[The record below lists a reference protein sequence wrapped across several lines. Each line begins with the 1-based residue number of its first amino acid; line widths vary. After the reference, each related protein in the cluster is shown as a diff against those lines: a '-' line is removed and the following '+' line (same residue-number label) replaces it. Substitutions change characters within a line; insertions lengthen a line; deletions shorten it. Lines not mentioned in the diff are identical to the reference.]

1 LNRSSL
7 SDAELYPM
15 PEDEGERLEVLR
27 QFQIM
32 DTPQEENFDRL
43 TRLAA
48 LLFDVPIVLISIV
61 GKDRQFFKSR
71 VGLDVCE
78 TSRDVSFCAH
88 ALVQDDVLFIP
99 DALKDPRF
107 STNPLVLGHPFIRF
121 YAGKP
126 LITLTGHRLGTV
138 CLIDNKP
145 RDSFS
150 EDDRT
155 LLTDIAALVMDRF
168 ELRRLEFMRS
178 VSHER
183 FESIARSAPDAI
195 IFTDS
200 EGKVTFWNK
209 AAETIFGYKEAEI
222 LHQSS
227 EMLVPESWHPIFDAE
242 MERLRS
248 GAPLELADRIVE
260 LSGLRKD
267 GTEFPSEFSL
277 STWYEGDEIC
287 AGAIV
292 RDISERRYNEER
304 LFRLASLDPLTDLPN
319 RGAWR
324 ACLQKELRG
333 HNPLTV
339 LLMDLDGFKEVNDTH
354 GHSAGD
360 AVLKNVGQRL
370 QRVCADAVMIARLG
384 GDEFVALLRGNDEHA
399 ALVKARE
406 IIRTVSEPYEFAGLR
421 ADIGISIGISL
432 APQHSARP
440 EELLG
445 AADLALYRAK
455 KDGKGRSELFVP
467 ALREVAVARRAFENE
482 LKRAFSEREFELFF
496 QPQFEVETMR
506 LMGAEALLRWNHP
519 ERGLLSPASFIDVL
533 SKKAS
538 SPEIGEWILR
548 SALRQTAAWRKQVP
562 HFRVGIN
569 LFESQFRR
577 GDLVQVV
584 ENALAHFSLS
594 ADALELEIVEDT
606 LLHDDLST
614 LEMLKELRKIGVGL
628 AFDDYGTGFASL
640 SLLKK
645 FPVSRLKID
654 RTFIRDIDTNPED
667 EAIVRVIL
675 HLGRV
680 FGMKVIAEGVETDA
694 QMERLRTFDCPE
706 VQGYLFGRP
715 MRAADFEET
724 YILNG

>member
-1 LNRSSL
+1 
-7 SDAELYPM
+7 M
-15 PEDEGERLEVLR
+15 PGDEGERLEALR

-32 DTPQEENFDRL
+32 DTPPEENFDRL

-61 GKDRQFFKSR
+61 GRDRQFFKSR

-88 ALVQDDVLFIP
+88 ALIQDEVLFIP
-99 DALKDPRF
+99 DALNDPRF
-107 STNPLVLGHPFIRF
+107 ATNPLVLGHPFIRF

-126 LITLTGHRLGTV
+126 LVTRTGHKLGTT

-145 RDSFS
+145 RGSFS
-150 EDDRT
+150 DADRK
-155 LLTDIAALVMDRF
+155 LLADVAELVMDRF

-178 VSHER
+178 VSHRR
-183 FESIARSAPDAI
+183 FESVARSAPDAI

-200 EGKVTFWNK
+200 EGRVTFWNK
-209 AAETIFGYKEAEI
+209 AAETIFGYREAEI
-222 LHQSS
+222 LHRSC
-227 EMLVPESWHPIFDAE
+227 EMLVPDSWLTIFEAE

-260 LSGLRKD
+260 LPGLRKD
-267 GTEFPSEFSL
+267 GSEFPSEFSL
-277 STWYEGDEIC
+277 STWYEGDEVC

-292 RDISERRYNEER
+292 RDISERRHNEER

-324 ACLQKELRG
+324 ECLKKEMASLK
-333 HNPLTV
+333 PLTV

-360 AVLKNVGQRL
+360 AVLKDVARRL
-370 QRVCADAVMIARLG
+370 QRVCPDALMIARLG
-384 GDEFVALLRGNDEHA
+384 GDEFVALLEGNDERA
-399 ALVKARE
+399 ALLKALE
-406 IIRTVSEPYEFAGLR
+406 IVRTVSEHYEFAGLR
-421 ADIGISIGISL
+421 AEIGISVGIAL
-432 APQHSARP
+432 APQHSRRP

-455 KDGKGRSELFVP
+455 KNGKGRAEMFVP
-467 ALREVAVARRAFENE
+467 ALREVAVARRSFENE
-482 LKRAFSEREFELFF
+482 LERAFLENEFVLFF
-496 QPQFEVETMR
+496 QPQFGLETMQ
-506 LMGAEALLRWNHP
+506 LTGAEALLRWNHP
-519 ERGLLSPASFIDVL
+519 QRGLLSPASFIDVL
-533 SKKAS
+533 STKPS
-538 SPEIGEWILR
+538 SAETGEWILR
-548 SALRQTAAWRKQVP
+548 SALRQAAAWRKLVP
-562 HFRVGIN
+562 HFRVGVN
-569 LFESQFRR
+569 LFESQFRT
-577 GDLVQVV
+577 GKLVTVV
-584 ENALAHFSLS
+584 EKALAQYALN
-594 ADALELEIVEDT
+594 ANALELEIVENT
-606 LLHDDLST
+606 RLHDDFAT
-614 LEMLKELRKIGVGL
+614 LQMLKDLRNLGVEL

-654 RTFIRDIDTNPED
+654 RTFIRDIDTDPED

-675 HLGRV
+675 ELGKA
-680 FGMKVIAEGVETDA
+680 FGMKVIAEGVETEA
-694 QMERLRTFDCPE
+694 QMDLLRKFNCPE

-715 MRAADFEET
+715 MPAADFEAA
-724 YILNG
+724 YIVKG